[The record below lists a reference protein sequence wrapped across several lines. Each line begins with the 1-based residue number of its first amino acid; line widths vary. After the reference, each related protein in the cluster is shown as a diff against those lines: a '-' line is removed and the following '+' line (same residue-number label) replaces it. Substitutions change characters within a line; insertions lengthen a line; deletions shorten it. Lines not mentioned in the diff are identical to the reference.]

1 MENNRMISVVLPVF
15 NRIGSITGC
24 INQLLNCPEVCEVLV
39 ADGGSTDGTVAA
51 IEALDDPRVT
61 IVSRTDSG
69 IYDAANKAIA
79 KATGPLLW
87 FMNSDD
93 LASPAYAAEA
103 ARVFAHEPQIDF
115 VYGNIV
121 YGATLVRPRLLKQ
134 RHRVW
139 QTMPFPHVSLI
150 IRTDVHTRD
159 LGRYDVSR
167 AIGGDLDYLNRL
179 MKLGLRSAYIDL
191 TAATCAP
198 GGVSTTH
205 KQIWEARSI
214 AIQHGKSRLA
224 ATVFAIAVLCLRV
237 VRSRPFG
244 RQAGAQEG

>member
-1 MENNRMISVVLPVF
+1 MISVVLPVF
-15 NRIGSITGC
+15 NRIGSITAC
-24 INQLLNCPEVCEVLV
+24 IGQLLDCPEVCEVLV

-61 IVSRTDSG
+61 IVSRRDSG

-79 KATGPLLW
+79 KAKGPLLW

-103 ARVFAHEPQIDF
+103 VRVLAQAPEIDF
-115 VYGNIV
+115 VFGNIL
-121 YGATLVRPRLLKQ
+121 YGATLVRPRLLRQ
-134 RHRVW
+134 RHEVW

-150 IRTDVHTRD
+150 IRTQVHARK
-159 LGRYDVSR
+159 LGGYDTAR

-179 MKLGLRSAYIDL
+179 LKLGLRNAYIDMP
-191 TAATCAP
+191 AATCAP

-205 KQIWEARSI
+205 KQIWEARKM
-214 AIQHGKSRLA
+214 AIKHRKNRLA
-224 ATVFAIAVLCLRV
+224 ATAFTIAVLCLRV
-237 VRSRPFG
+237 VKSRSIDRLSS
-244 RQAGAQEG
+244 